1 VFDLVSRERKKRTL
15 LLAFSQTGLPPGGT
29 ISISHFSSF
38 TTSNNL
44 NIVREFAVEITRTK
58 YERGLFAEL
67 ISLERASVPFG
78 AVAQIS
84 QRSATF
90 LRRMKNF

>member
-1 VFDLVSRERKKRTL
+1 MFDLVPRERKKRTL
-15 LLAFSQTGLPPGGT
+15 LLAFSQTALPPET

>member
-1 VFDLVSRERKKRTL
+1 MFSIFRSLLHQIILTSRE
-15 LLAFSQTGLPPGGT
+15 
-29 ISISHFSSF
+29 F
-38 TTSNNL
+38 T
-44 NIVREFAVEITRTK
+44 VEITRTK

-84 QRSATF
+84 QRGATF
-90 LRRMKNF
+90 LRHMKNF